1 MLSTGAVEFVAQP
14 YAYSLASLSDPE
26 EFAAQVKDT
35 CSMLKSRFG
44 ITPKVVRNTELIYFD
59 ELAPQLVEMGFKGAL
74 TEGAKHILGW
84 KSPG

>member
-1 MLSTGAVEFVAQP
+1 MPEFIDVLGRLAATGAVEFVAQP

-44 ITPKVVRNTELIYFD
+44 ITPKVGCGSRCRR
-59 ELAPQLVEMGFKGAL
+59 
-74 TEGAKHILGW
+74 
-84 KSPG
+84 